1 MGMTAE
7 NVAERYGVTRA
18 DQDAMAVDSHT
29 KALAA
34 QAQGKFEAETVLTPT
49 LTRTRTRT
57 RTLTPTLTLTTTL
70 TLTLTLTLAP
80 TLTRCPWRRALWVAT
95 VRSARSW

>member
-1 MGMTAE
+1 MPMGMTAE

-34 QAQGKFEAETVLTPT
+34 QAQGKFEAETV
-49 LTRTRTRT
+49 RTR
-57 RTLTPTLTLTTTL
+57 P
-70 TLTLTLTLAP
+70 
-80 TLTRCPWRRALWVAT
+80 
-95 VRSARSW
+95 

>member
-49 LTRTRTRT
+49 LTWTRTRTRT
-57 RTLTPTLTLTTTL
+57 RTLTRTRTRIRTRTR
-70 TLTLTLTLAP
+70 TLAP
-80 TLTRCPWRRALWVAT
+80 TLTRCPWRRGPWVAT